1 MPANPAGTVVMVTN
15 WLSCA
20 AAALVEKTKTFSLRW
35 THCNNLKRPVRFPH
49 NGPAKD
55 QPQ

>member
-1 MPANPAGTVVMVTN
+1 MPFDNI
-15 WLSCA
+15 
-20 AAALVEKTKTFSLRW
+20 KTFAHEAGIAPGIIVGRLQHDGALPW
-35 THCNNLKRPVRFPH
+35 THGNTLKRPVHFPH